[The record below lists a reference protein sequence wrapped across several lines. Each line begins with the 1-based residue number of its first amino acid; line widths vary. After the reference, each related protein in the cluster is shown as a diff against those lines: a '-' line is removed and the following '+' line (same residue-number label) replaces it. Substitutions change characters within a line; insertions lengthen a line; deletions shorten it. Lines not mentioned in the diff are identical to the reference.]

1 MTTTHVDF
9 YVFQQAMEEFPWPFI
24 CKLTETIYKK
34 NLPVWIYCAS
44 SNDAKKLDTLLW
56 TYNDTS
62 FVPHT
67 LQSEINN
74 TPASIV
80 IGHPPLTPSPAIQTA
95 VLLNIS
101 ETIPSF
107 YQSFSRIVEIVLP
120 DANSKAKSRDT
131 FREYQR
137 QGYSI
142 KTHNV

>member
-9 YVFQQAMEEFPWPFI
+9 YVFQEAREEFPWQFI
-24 CKLTETIYKK
+24 CKLTEKIYKK

-67 LQSEINN
+67 LQSEMND

-80 IGHPPLTPSPAIQTA
+80 IGSPPLSPPPQVNTT

-101 ETIPSF
+101 ATIPSF
-107 YQSFSRIVEIVLP
+107 YQNFSRIVEIVLP
-120 DANSKAKSRDT
+120 DTDSKTKSRET

-142 KTHNV
+142 KTHPV